1 MFLLL
6 DASCSFGDQCAFPVR
21 HLLFRFSDLLH
32 PILDLF
38 PIRVYPRK
46 SAVSFFVFSDAGD
59 HPIPSASSVPLCFK
73 GFGFPDLLRVSAPL
87 R

>member
-1 MFLLL
+1 MQAAELATNALSLF
-6 DASCSFGDQCAFPVR
+6 AICS
-21 HLLFRFSDLLH
+21 SDSPIYYH

-59 HPIPSASSVPLCFK
+59 HPVPSASSVPLCFK
-73 GFGFPDLLRVSAPL
+73 GFCFPDLLRVSAPL